1 MFLFCCFDV
10 HVIKPK
16 SCNVESI
23 LIRKSTHALATLVHI
38 AILGVSSI
46 LVYEGTQ
53 GRYNGGDL
61 SLIIPN
67 SISIVLVVWILL
79 CSIFGFGCSK
89 MEEIIEEERSPVRLV
104 RQLFF

>member
-16 SCNVESI
+16 GCNVESI
-23 LIRKSTHALATLVHI
+23 LIRKSTHAFATLVHI
-38 AILGVSSI
+38 AILGVSSF
-46 LVYEGTQ
+46 LVYQGTQ
-53 GRYNGGDL
+53 GYRNDW
-61 SLIIPN
+61 SLTIPN
-67 SISIVLVVWILL
+67 SISVVLMVWILL